1 MSDETKEVNMTE
13 TNNENNVA
21 QVEVNGKS
29 YKVELEDQP
38 KISHVVKKVAPAAV
52 AAAPVAK
59 PKKAAA
65 KAAAGDFVIESPL
78 PGTIKELYVKEGQAV
93 KADDVA
99 ETNNELR
106 ETNANLLAEQAKL
119 MNERMQL
126 QHKIE
131 SLEERLKDEESHRI
145 LNYKWYMQEQDKVR
159 ALVLIIK
166 AMKSDS
172 VTIDQIV
179 ERITKAV

>member
-13 TNNENNVA
+13 TENENNVA
-21 QVEVNGKS
+21 
-29 YKVELEDQP
+29 
-38 KISHVVKKVAPAAV
+38 
-52 AAAPVAK
+52 
-59 PKKAAA
+59 
-65 KAAAGDFVIESPL
+65 
-78 PGTIKELYVKEGQAV
+78 
-93 KADDVA
+93 
-99 ETNNELR
+99 ELR
-106 ETNANLLAEQAKL
+106 ENNAKL

-126 QHKIE
+126 QYKIK
-131 SLEERLKDEESHRI
+131 SLEEKLKDEESHRI

>member
-13 TNNENNVA
+13 TENENN
-21 QVEVNGKS
+21 
-29 YKVELEDQP
+29 
-38 KISHVVKKVAPAAV
+38 
-52 AAAPVAK
+52 
-59 PKKAAA
+59 
-65 KAAAGDFVIESPL
+65 
-78 PGTIKELYVKEGQAV
+78 
-93 KADDVA
+93 VA

-126 QHKIE
+126 QDKIS
-131 SLEERLKDEESHRI
+131 SLEERLKDEMSIRD
-145 LNYKWYMQEQDKVR
+145 LNHQWYTQEKDKVR
-159 ALVLIIK
+159 ALLLIIK

>member
-21 QVEVNGKS
+21 ETHN
-29 YKVELEDQP
+29 EL
-38 KISHVVKKVAPAAV
+38 
-52 AAAPVAK
+52 
-59 PKKAAA
+59 
-65 KAAAGDFVIESPL
+65 
-78 PGTIKELYVKEGQAV
+78 
-93 KADDVA
+93 
-99 ETNNELR
+99 NELR
-106 ETNANLLAEQAKL
+106 ESNANLIAERDNL
-119 MNERMQL
+119 MEERKEL
-126 QHKIE
+126 QNKIA
-131 SLEERLKDEESHRI
+131 SLEERLESEERDRSRI
-145 LNYKWYMQEQDKVR
+145 YKWYMQEQDKVR

>member
-13 TNNENNVA
+13 TENENN
-21 QVEVNGKS
+21 
-29 YKVELEDQP
+29 
-38 KISHVVKKVAPAAV
+38 
-52 AAAPVAK
+52 
-59 PKKAAA
+59 
-65 KAAAGDFVIESPL
+65 
-78 PGTIKELYVKEGQAV
+78 
-93 KADDVA
+93 VA

-126 QHKIE
+126 QDKIE
-131 SLEERLKDEESHRI
+131 SLEERLKDEMSIRD
-145 LNYKWYMQEQDKVR
+145 LNYQWYKQEQDKVR
-159 ALVLIIK
+159 ALVIIIK

-179 ERITKAV
+179 ERITKEV

>member
-21 QVEVNGKS
+21 
-29 YKVELEDQP
+29 
-38 KISHVVKKVAPAAV
+38 
-52 AAAPVAK
+52 
-59 PKKAAA
+59 
-65 KAAAGDFVIESPL
+65 
-78 PGTIKELYVKEGQAV
+78 
-93 KADDVA
+93 
-99 ETNNELR
+99 ETNNEMNELR
-106 ETNANLLAEQAKL
+106 DSNANLLAEQAKL

-126 QHKIE
+126 QYKIK
-131 SLEERLKDEESHRI
+131 SLEEKLKDEESHRI
-145 LNYKWYMQEQDKVR
+145 LNYKWYMQEQDKVS

>member
-21 QVEVNGKS
+21 
-29 YKVELEDQP
+29 
-38 KISHVVKKVAPAAV
+38 
-52 AAAPVAK
+52 
-59 PKKAAA
+59 
-65 KAAAGDFVIESPL
+65 
-78 PGTIKELYVKEGQAV
+78 
-93 KADDVA
+93 
-99 ETNNELR
+99 ETNNELKELR
-106 ETNANLLAEQAKL
+106 ESNAKL

-126 QHKIE
+126 QNKIK
-131 SLEERLKDEESHRI
+131 SLEEKLKDEESHRI

-172 VTIDQIV
+172 VTINQIV

>member
-1 MSDETKEVNMTE
+1 MTE

-21 QVEVNGKS
+21 
-29 YKVELEDQP
+29 
-38 KISHVVKKVAPAAV
+38 
-52 AAAPVAK
+52 
-59 PKKAAA
+59 
-65 KAAAGDFVIESPL
+65 
-78 PGTIKELYVKEGQAV
+78 
-93 KADDVA
+93 
-99 ETNNELR
+99 ETNNELKELR
-106 ETNANLLAEQAKL
+106 ESNAKL
-119 MNERMQL
+119 MNERKQL
-126 QHKIE
+126 QYKIS
-131 SLEERLKDEESHRI
+131 SLEEKLKDEESHRI

>member
-13 TNNENNVA
+13 TENENNVA
-21 QVEVNGKS
+21 
-29 YKVELEDQP
+29 
-38 KISHVVKKVAPAAV
+38 
-52 AAAPVAK
+52 
-59 PKKAAA
+59 
-65 KAAAGDFVIESPL
+65 
-78 PGTIKELYVKEGQAV
+78 
-93 KADDVA
+93 
-99 ETNNELR
+99 ELR

-126 QHKIE
+126 QYKIK
-131 SLEERLKDEESHRI
+131 SLEEKLKDEESHRI

>member
-13 TNNENNVA
+13 TENENN
-21 QVEVNGKS
+21 
-29 YKVELEDQP
+29 
-38 KISHVVKKVAPAAV
+38 
-52 AAAPVAK
+52 
-59 PKKAAA
+59 
-65 KAAAGDFVIESPL
+65 
-78 PGTIKELYVKEGQAV
+78 
-93 KADDVA
+93 VA

-126 QHKIE
+126 QDKIE
-131 SLEERLKDEESHRI
+131 SLEERLKDEMSIRD
-145 LNYKWYMQEQDKVR
+145 LNRQWYTQEKDKVR
-159 ALVLIIK
+159 ALLLIIK

>member
-13 TNNENNVA
+13 TENEL
-21 QVEVNGKS
+21 K
-29 YKVELEDQP
+29 
-38 KISHVVKKVAPAAV
+38 
-52 AAAPVAK
+52 
-59 PKKAAA
+59 
-65 KAAAGDFVIESPL
+65 
-78 PGTIKELYVKEGQAV
+78 
-93 KADDVA
+93 
-99 ETNNELR
+99 ELR

-119 MNERMQL
+119 MNERLQL

-131 SLEERLKDEESHRI
+131 SLEERLKDEESNRI
-145 LNYKWYMQEQDKVR
+145 RNYKWYMQEQDKVR

>member
-21 QVEVNGKS
+21 
-29 YKVELEDQP
+29 
-38 KISHVVKKVAPAAV
+38 
-52 AAAPVAK
+52 
-59 PKKAAA
+59 
-65 KAAAGDFVIESPL
+65 
-78 PGTIKELYVKEGQAV
+78 
-93 KADDVA
+93 
-99 ETNNELR
+99 ELR
-106 ETNANLLAEQAKL
+106 ETNAKL
-119 MNERMQL
+119 MNERKQL
-126 QHKIE
+126 QYKIS
-131 SLEERLKDEESHRI
+131 SLEEKLKDEESCRK
-145 LNYKWYMQEQDKVR
+145 LYYKWYMQEQDKVR

>member
-21 QVEVNGKS
+21 
-29 YKVELEDQP
+29 
-38 KISHVVKKVAPAAV
+38 
-52 AAAPVAK
+52 
-59 PKKAAA
+59 
-65 KAAAGDFVIESPL
+65 
-78 PGTIKELYVKEGQAV
+78 
-93 KADDVA
+93 
-99 ETNNELR
+99 ETNNELKELR
-106 ETNANLLAEQAKL
+106 ESNAKL
-119 MNERMQL
+119 MNERKQL
-126 QHKIE
+126 QYKIS
-131 SLEERLKDEESHRI
+131 SLEEKLKDEESHRI

>member
-13 TNNENNVA
+13 TENENN
-21 QVEVNGKS
+21 
-29 YKVELEDQP
+29 
-38 KISHVVKKVAPAAV
+38 
-52 AAAPVAK
+52 
-59 PKKAAA
+59 
-65 KAAAGDFVIESPL
+65 
-78 PGTIKELYVKEGQAV
+78 
-93 KADDVA
+93 VA
-99 ETNNELR
+99 ETNNELKELR
-106 ETNANLLAEQAKL
+106 ESNAKL

-126 QHKIE
+126 QHKIS
-131 SLEERLKDEESHRI
+131 SLEEKLKDEESSRI
-145 LNYKWYMQEQDKVR
+145 RNYKWYMQEQDKVR

>member
-13 TNNENNVA
+13 TENENN
-21 QVEVNGKS
+21 
-29 YKVELEDQP
+29 
-38 KISHVVKKVAPAAV
+38 
-52 AAAPVAK
+52 
-59 PKKAAA
+59 
-65 KAAAGDFVIESPL
+65 
-78 PGTIKELYVKEGQAV
+78 
-93 KADDVA
+93 VA

-119 MNERMQL
+119 MNERLQL
-126 QHKIE
+126 QHKIR
-131 SLEERLKDEESHRI
+131 SLEERLKNEESCRI
-145 LNYKWYMQEQDKVR
+145 RNYKWYIQEQDKVR

-179 ERITKAV
+179 ERFTTAV

>member
-13 TNNENNVA
+13 TENEL
-21 QVEVNGKS
+21 K
-29 YKVELEDQP
+29 
-38 KISHVVKKVAPAAV
+38 
-52 AAAPVAK
+52 
-59 PKKAAA
+59 
-65 KAAAGDFVIESPL
+65 
-78 PGTIKELYVKEGQAV
+78 
-93 KADDVA
+93 
-99 ETNNELR
+99 ELR

-126 QHKIE
+126 QNKIK
-131 SLEERLKDEESHRI
+131 SLEERLKDEESSRI
-145 LNYKWYMQEQDKVR
+145 RNYKWYMQEQDKVR

-166 AMKSDS
+166 AMESDS

>member
-13 TNNENNVA
+13 IENENNVA
-21 QVEVNGKS
+21 
-29 YKVELEDQP
+29 
-38 KISHVVKKVAPAAV
+38 
-52 AAAPVAK
+52 
-59 PKKAAA
+59 
-65 KAAAGDFVIESPL
+65 
-78 PGTIKELYVKEGQAV
+78 
-93 KADDVA
+93 
-99 ETNNELR
+99 ETNNELKELR

-126 QHKIE
+126 QNKIK
-131 SLEERLKDEESHRI
+131 SLEEKLKDEESHRI

>member
-13 TNNENNVA
+13 TENENN
-21 QVEVNGKS
+21 
-29 YKVELEDQP
+29 
-38 KISHVVKKVAPAAV
+38 
-52 AAAPVAK
+52 
-59 PKKAAA
+59 
-65 KAAAGDFVIESPL
+65 
-78 PGTIKELYVKEGQAV
+78 
-93 KADDVA
+93 VA

-119 MNERMQL
+119 MNECMQL
-126 QHKIE
+126 QHKIR
-131 SLEERLKDEESHRI
+131 SLEERLKDEESSRI
-145 LNYKWYMQEQDKVR
+145 RNYKWYMQEQDKVR

>member
-21 QVEVNGKS
+21 
-29 YKVELEDQP
+29 
-38 KISHVVKKVAPAAV
+38 
-52 AAAPVAK
+52 
-59 PKKAAA
+59 
-65 KAAAGDFVIESPL
+65 
-78 PGTIKELYVKEGQAV
+78 
-93 KADDVA
+93 
-99 ETNNELR
+99 ELR
-106 ETNANLLAEQAKL
+106 ETNAKL
-119 MNERMQL
+119 MNERKQL
-126 QHKIE
+126 QYKIS
-131 SLEERLKDEESHRI
+131 SLEEKLKDEESHRI

-179 ERITKAV
+179 ERITKAE

>member
-13 TNNENNVA
+13 TENEL
-21 QVEVNGKS
+21 K
-29 YKVELEDQP
+29 
-38 KISHVVKKVAPAAV
+38 
-52 AAAPVAK
+52 
-59 PKKAAA
+59 
-65 KAAAGDFVIESPL
+65 
-78 PGTIKELYVKEGQAV
+78 
-93 KADDVA
+93 
-99 ETNNELR
+99 ELR

-126 QHKIE
+126 QHKIS

-179 ERITKAV
+179 ERIIKAV

>member
-1 MSDETKEVNMTE
+1 MSDETKEVNMTKTE
-13 TNNENNVA
+13 NENN
-21 QVEVNGKS
+21 
-29 YKVELEDQP
+29 
-38 KISHVVKKVAPAAV
+38 
-52 AAAPVAK
+52 
-59 PKKAAA
+59 
-65 KAAAGDFVIESPL
+65 
-78 PGTIKELYVKEGQAV
+78 
-93 KADDVA
+93 VA

-106 ETNANLLAEQAKL
+106 ETNANLLVEQAKL

-126 QHKIE
+126 QHKIS
-131 SLEERLKDEESHRI
+131 SLEEKLKDEESYRT
-145 LNYKWYMQEQDKVR
+145 LYYKWYMQEQDKVR

>member
-13 TNNENNVA
+13 TENEL
-21 QVEVNGKS
+21 K
-29 YKVELEDQP
+29 
-38 KISHVVKKVAPAAV
+38 
-52 AAAPVAK
+52 
-59 PKKAAA
+59 
-65 KAAAGDFVIESPL
+65 
-78 PGTIKELYVKEGQAV
+78 
-93 KADDVA
+93 
-99 ETNNELR
+99 ELR

-126 QHKIE
+126 QNKIK
-131 SLEERLKDEESHRI
+131 SLEDKLKDEESHRI

>member
-13 TNNENNVA
+13 TENEL
-21 QVEVNGKS
+21 K
-29 YKVELEDQP
+29 
-38 KISHVVKKVAPAAV
+38 
-52 AAAPVAK
+52 
-59 PKKAAA
+59 
-65 KAAAGDFVIESPL
+65 
-78 PGTIKELYVKEGQAV
+78 
-93 KADDVA
+93 
-99 ETNNELR
+99 ELR

-119 MNERMQL
+119 MNERLQL
-126 QHKIE
+126 QHKIR
-131 SLEERLKDEESHRI
+131 SLEERLKDEESNRI
-145 LNYKWYMQEQDKVR
+145 RNYKWYMQEQDKVR

>member
-21 QVEVNGKS
+21 
-29 YKVELEDQP
+29 
-38 KISHVVKKVAPAAV
+38 
-52 AAAPVAK
+52 
-59 PKKAAA
+59 
-65 KAAAGDFVIESPL
+65 
-78 PGTIKELYVKEGQAV
+78 
-93 KADDVA
+93 
-99 ETNNELR
+99 ETNNELKELR
-106 ETNANLLAEQAKL
+106 ESNAKL

-126 QHKIE
+126 QHKIS
-131 SLEERLKDEESHRI
+131 SLEEKLKDEESHRI

>member
-13 TNNENNVA
+13 TENENN
-21 QVEVNGKS
+21 
-29 YKVELEDQP
+29 
-38 KISHVVKKVAPAAV
+38 
-52 AAAPVAK
+52 
-59 PKKAAA
+59 
-65 KAAAGDFVIESPL
+65 
-78 PGTIKELYVKEGQAV
+78 
-93 KADDVA
+93 VA

-126 QHKIE
+126 QYKIR
-131 SLEERLKDEESHRI
+131 SLEERLKDEESNRI
-145 LNYKWYMQEQDKVR
+145 RNYKWYMQEQDKVR

>member
-13 TNNENNVA
+13 TNNEL
-21 QVEVNGKS
+21 K
-29 YKVELEDQP
+29 
-38 KISHVVKKVAPAAV
+38 
-52 AAAPVAK
+52 
-59 PKKAAA
+59 
-65 KAAAGDFVIESPL
+65 
-78 PGTIKELYVKEGQAV
+78 
-93 KADDVA
+93 
-99 ETNNELR
+99 ELR
-106 ETNANLLAEQAKL
+106 ESNANLLAEQAKL
-119 MNERMQL
+119 MNERKQL
-126 QHKIE
+126 QHKIS
-131 SLEERLKDEESHRI
+131 SLEEKLKDEESHRI

>member
-13 TNNENNVA
+13 TNNEL
-21 QVEVNGKS
+21 K
-29 YKVELEDQP
+29 
-38 KISHVVKKVAPAAV
+38 
-52 AAAPVAK
+52 
-59 PKKAAA
+59 
-65 KAAAGDFVIESPL
+65 
-78 PGTIKELYVKEGQAV
+78 
-93 KADDVA
+93 
-99 ETNNELR
+99 ELR
-106 ETNANLLAEQAKL
+106 ESNANLLAEQAKL

-126 QHKIE
+126 QHKIS

>member
-13 TNNENNVA
+13 TENENN
-21 QVEVNGKS
+21 
-29 YKVELEDQP
+29 
-38 KISHVVKKVAPAAV
+38 
-52 AAAPVAK
+52 
-59 PKKAAA
+59 
-65 KAAAGDFVIESPL
+65 
-78 PGTIKELYVKEGQAV
+78 
-93 KADDVA
+93 VA

-131 SLEERLKDEESHRI
+131 SLEERLKDEESNRI
-145 LNYKWYMQEQDKVR
+145 RNYKWYMQEQDKVR

>member
-13 TNNENNVA
+13 TNNEL
-21 QVEVNGKS
+21 K
-29 YKVELEDQP
+29 
-38 KISHVVKKVAPAAV
+38 
-52 AAAPVAK
+52 
-59 PKKAAA
+59 
-65 KAAAGDFVIESPL
+65 
-78 PGTIKELYVKEGQAV
+78 
-93 KADDVA
+93 
-99 ETNNELR
+99 ELR

-126 QHKIE
+126 QNKIR

-145 LNYKWYMQEQDKVR
+145 RNYKWYMQEQDKVR